1 MFGDNEVSGPFNH
14 LGDKLRVTEIF
25 YTLQGE
31 GPDAGKTAIFLRL
44 SKCNLRCFFCDTE
57 FETGTDYDFDVLM
70 NEINKMR
77 IETAARIL
85 VITGGEPLLQNIVPL
100 VKAIN
105 LLGLPVSIET
115 AGSVYLEG
123 LDTLFRHDRVIFEN
137 LIVCSP
143 KTGKVNEQLAKLVG
157 AWKYIITDQQTS
169 AMDGLPITSTQ
180 IPGKEMI
187 LYRPI
192 NSSAPIYVQP
202 VDVNDK
208 AANFANLVEARDSA
222 LVFGHILS
230 VQMHKLAELP

>member
-1 MFGDNEVSGPFNH
+1 MFGKNEVSGPFNN
-14 LGDKLRVTEIF
+14 LGDKFRVTELF

-31 GPDAGKTAIFLRL
+31 GPDAGKAAIFLRL

-57 FETGTDYDFDVLM
+57 FEVGTEYEIDTLL

-77 IETAARIL
+77 IGTAARIV

-115 AGSVYLEG
+115 AGTVYLDG
-123 LDTLFRHDRVIFEN
+123 LERLFRHDRAIFDN

-143 KTGKVNEQLAKLVG
+143 KTPRVNEQLEGLVG
-157 AWKYIITDQQTS
+157 AWKYIITKDDTS
-169 AMDGLPITSTQ
+169 EMDGLPIKSTQ
-180 IPGKEMI
+180 IRDKEQV
-187 LYRPI
+187 LFRPL
-192 NSSAPIYVQP
+192 NSVAPIYVQP
-202 VDVNDK
+202 MDQQDEIDNRR
-208 AANFANLVEARDSA
+208 NLQEATESA
-222 LVFGHILS
+222 LKFGHILS